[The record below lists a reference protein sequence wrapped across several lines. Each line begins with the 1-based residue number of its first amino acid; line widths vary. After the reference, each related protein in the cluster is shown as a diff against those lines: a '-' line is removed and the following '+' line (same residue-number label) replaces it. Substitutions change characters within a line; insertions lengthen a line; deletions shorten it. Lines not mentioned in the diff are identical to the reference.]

1 MINKILYILLAFF
14 IFSCGDENKS
24 SKKQAASSKSAVEKS
39 RGDVVAQIEQFSD
52 SLFKMTIKLYDEN
65 NGLDK
70 NARIALESKIIV
82 VKQQLVNEN
91 IGFINRFPKDTL
103 APYCLLDLHSIYNQ
117 MNAYEKSLACLDSI
131 LINYPNFVYYSNVLE
146 EKAGTLDLF
155 VIPRDTVLIR
165 ETYEKLLSLPD
176 LPKDKIEVYKNRI
189 SNLDKDLSEILSLN

>member
-14 IFSCGDENKS
+14 IFSCGDDNKS
-24 SKKQAASSKSAVEKS
+24 SKKQVASSKSAVEKS
-39 RGDVVAQIEQFSD
+39 RGDVVAQIEEFSD
-52 SLFKMTIKLYDEN
+52 SLFKMTMKLYDQN

-82 VKQQLVNEN
+82 VKQQYINEN
-91 IGFINRFPKDTL
+91 ISFLNSFPKDTL
-103 APYCLLDLHSIYNQ
+103 APYCLYKLNSIYNQ

-131 LINYPNFVYYSNVLE
+131 LTNYPDFVYYPEVLE

-155 VIPRDTVLIR
+155 IKPRDTALIR

-176 LPKDKIEVYKNRI
+176 LPADKIEDYNNRI